1 MLVLASTS
9 AHRKALLQRL
19 GLPFETVPPEVD
31 EMPRRGE
38 EPHELATRL
47 AQAKAEAV
55 AGRYPGGIVIGSDQ
69 VAIRDG
75 TMIGKPGNAAEARRQ
90 LEASSGHPLEFL
102 TAVCILDGRSGG
114 GEPYLHMDITRV
126 QFRPLQGA
134 EIDRYLERDRP
145 WDAAGSF
152 YSEGLGISLVERI
165 DSLDPTG
172 LVGLPLIWVAGMLR
186 QLGLEVP

>member
-9 AHRKALLQRL
+9 GHRKALLKRL
-19 GLPFETVPPEVD
+19 GLPFEAVPPEVD
-31 EMPRRGE
+31 ETPRRGE
-38 EPHELATRL
+38 EPHELAARL

-55 AGRYPGGIVIGSDQ
+55 AARYPGSIVIGSDQ

-75 TMIGKPGNAAEARRQ
+75 TMLGKPGTAAEARRQ
-90 LEASSGHPLEFL
+90 LEGSSGHPLEFL
-102 TAVCILDGRSGG
+102 TAVCILDGRSGDV
-114 GEPYLHMDITRV
+114 EPYLHMDITRV
-126 QFRPLQGA
+126 QFRPLLEA
-134 EIDRYLERDRP
+134 DIDRYLEREQP

-186 QLGLEVP
+186 QLGLEAP

>member
-9 AHRKALLQRL
+9 GHRKALLQRL
-19 GLPFETVPPEVD
+19 GLPFEAVAPEVD
-31 EMPRRGE
+31 EAPRPGE
-38 EPHELATRL
+38 EPHELAARL

-55 AGRYPGGIVIGSDQ
+55 AARYPGRIVIGSDQ

-75 TMIGKPGNAAEARRQ
+75 AMLGKPGTEAEARRQ
-90 LEASSGHPLEFL
+90 LETSSGHPLEFL
-102 TAVCILDGRSGG
+102 TAVCILDGRSGD

-126 QFRPLQGA
+126 QFRPLSQA
-134 EIDRYLERDRP
+134 EIDRYLEREQP
-145 WDAAGSF
+145 LDAAGSF

-172 LVGLPLIWVAGMLR
+172 LIGLPLIWVAGMLR
-186 QLGLEVP
+186 ELGLEAP